1 MKIWMIPMKGKG
13 HEVTARNRAKEDD
26 IDIAFP
32 LTTDPWD
39 NMLLIDEDEEQ
50 ET

>member
-1 MKIWMIPMKGKG
+1 MKGKG
-13 HEVTARNRAKEDD
+13 HGVTARNRALEDE

-39 NMLLIDEDEEQ
+39 NALLIEEDGED
-50 ET
+50 TSDSPGDAP